1 MQISKSS
8 APYISGLKR
17 ARMQSFPGA
26 FEEQLLR
33 LFAGRSAFL
42 RDQLECFGEDATNGA
57 LQLPEGIGSLW
68 LDCIL
73 TPPPDL
79 KKLDDETIAA
89 CLTVYVLHSVPF
101 CCAPFLALGP
111 GVLCLGGPAEC
122 SSATTSARQQHAL

>member
-1 MQISKSS
+1 MQVQKPRSPSTT
-8 APYISGLKR
+8 GLQR

-33 LFAGRSAFL
+33 LFAARSAFL
-42 RDQLECFGEDATNGA
+42 RGQLECVGDDTTKVS

-79 KKLDDETIAA
+79 KNVDDETIAA
-89 CLTVYVLHSVPF
+89 YLKVRKYCTCVAHRS
-101 CCAPFLALGP
+101 
-111 GVLCLGGPAEC
+111 
-122 SSATTSARQQHAL
+122 